1 MIGSE
6 ESSAEAKNHDGY
18 INSPPS
24 ELPQAICVV
33 CGDLSDGPH
42 FGVNTCRACAAFFR
56 RTVSLKLEYTCR
68 AQSKCN
74 IDKSARNMCRSC
86 RFQKCLRA
94 GMIVTAVQQSR
105 DGIGK
110 RISPTKPRSDRQPQ
124 TKKSDSPTVSTSVYG
139 VPWISKVEQPTM
151 VTRFSQMEITQRQES
166 DAGNAKMRILP
177 KMLDGYHHFLSIRK
191 ATFSLAEDTNFSK
204 MFKDEEI
211 DPNSLQRSNFD
222 VVNKVCRMESHIATD
237 IVNNYFIPFKEL
249 PAEEKIVLFK
259 NFYWYLTNTDR
270 AYQSYR
276 AFGSNPY
283 DDRLLMPDGGYIRMT
298 ELEKFYENTV
308 NCKADP
314 KEAAR
319 LFQPAMSYIVNVIV
333 EHIRRIEMSDYEY
346 VAVLGMFLWND
357 SLSNISLDTVQMI
370 WSARSAIFEDLH
382 IHYRSRGFSNVQI
395 SVKLGN
401 LMMLIPKIQRSVA
414 LFTENMALAEL
425 FNIFEADHCCSA
437 FRPD

>member
-1 MIGSE
+1 MMISIE
-6 ESSAEAKNHDGY
+6 ESGAEAKNHDDY
-18 INSPPS
+18 INSPPN
-24 ELPQAICVV
+24 ELPRAICVV

-110 RISPTKPRSDRQPQ
+110 RISPTKPRSDRQPH
-124 TKKSDSPTVSTSVYG
+124 TKKSDQPTVSTLVYG
-139 VPWISKVEQPTM
+139 VPWSGKVEQPTM
-151 VTRFSQMEITQRQES
+151 ITRFSQMEITQRQES
-166 DAGNAKMRILP
+166 DTGNAEMRILP

-191 ATFSLAEDTNFSK
+191 ATFSLAEDANFSK

-211 DPNSLQRSNFD
+211 DPN
-222 VVNKVCRMESHIATD
+222 
-237 IVNNYFIPFKEL
+237 
-249 PAEEKIVLFK
+249 IVLFK

-276 AFGSNPY
+276 SFGSNPH
-283 DDRLLMPDGGYIRMT
+283 DDRLLMPDGGYIKMS
-298 ELEKFYENTV
+298 ELEKFYENTI

-346 VAVLGMFLWND
+346 VAILGMFLWND
-357 SLSNISLDTVQMI
+357 SLPNISPDTVQMV
-370 WSARSAIFEDLH
+370 WSTRSAIFEDLH
-382 IHYRSRGFSNVQI
+382 IHYRSQGFSSVQI

-401 LMMLIPKIQRSVA
+401 LMMLIPKIQRSVV